1 MLLKISMFLGERTYN
16 DRDEVEVEG
25 WRVVVDVIANFTRAD
40 VPVQIATEEE
50 VREKHYK
57 NKNKQDCSSRK
68 FHQGI
73 A

>member
-57 NKNKQDCSSRK
+57 NKSKQALSSRN
-68 FHQGI
+68 FRQGI
-73 A
+73 V